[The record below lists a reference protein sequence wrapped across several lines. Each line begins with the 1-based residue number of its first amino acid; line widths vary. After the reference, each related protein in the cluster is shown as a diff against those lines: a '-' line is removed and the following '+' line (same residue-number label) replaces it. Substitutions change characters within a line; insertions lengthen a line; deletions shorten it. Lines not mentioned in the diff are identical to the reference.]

1 MSGMEVLSDSDKDYI
16 RKSVADDTVHRALYA
31 IKERHDLRRTS
42 DILEVTGKILAGL
55 TTVLT
60 FTSSSFI
67 EKNTTV
73 CSFAAGII
81 GTVGV
86 ALTGW
91 SYYFDMESK
100 ECQERL
106 NVILK
111 EAGLRPEKEPE
122 PIKESDEENE
132 KV

>member
-1 MSGMEVLSDSDKDYI
+1 MDVLSDSDKDYI
-16 RKSVADDTVHRALYA
+16 RKSVADDTVHRALLA
-31 IKERHDLRRTS
+31 IKERHELRRTS

-55 TTVLT
+55 TTILT
-60 FTSSSFI
+60 FTSSSFV
-67 EKNTTV
+67 EKNTTM

-81 GTVGV
+81 GTIGV

-100 ECQERL
+100 ERQDRL

-111 EAGLRPEKEPE
+111 EAGLRPEKNPE
-122 PIKESDEENE
+122 PVEQSSEGKE
-132 KV
+132 KA

>member
-1 MSGMEVLSDSDKDYI
+1 MEVLSDSDKDYI

-31 IKERHDLRRTS
+31 IKERHSLRRTS
-42 DILEVTGKILAGL
+42 DILEVTGRILAGL
-55 TTVLT
+55 TTILT
-60 FTSSSFI
+60 FTSSSFY
-67 EKNTTV
+67 EKNTTM
-73 CSFAAGII
+73 CSYVAGIV

-91 SYYFDMESK
+91 SYYFDIESK
-100 ECQERL
+100 ERQERL

-111 EAGLRPEKEPE
+111 EAGLRPENEPE
-122 PIKESDEENE
+122 PVEKSSEGRE